1 MTSSLCRVLALLVP
15 VVAASVP
22 LWPLPSAYSAG
33 TSSFVLSPSF
43 SFHSVSD
50 HKSHVL
56 EAGIKRYDKLI
67 GSSSASSSDT
77 NIIQECD
84 IKVET
89 ILSTLS
95 EELDSL
101 NDYAVDTSYSLDID
115 QSGKCLIQAKTV
127 WGGLYAMETFTQLLT
142 RESSVALNYVP
153 VSIQDVSRY
162 AHRGVLIDTSRH
174 YLSKTKILEIIDTLV
189 MQKFN
194 VLHWHIVDAQS
205 FPLDSTSAPNI
216 VKGAYSPSMIYS
228 LDVINEIMTY
238 ANYRGIRVIF
248 EIDIPGHA
256 ASWNAGYPSI
266 MADCFEKYY
275 YNIND
280 FALNPAIDETYSIVN
295 SILGDIINSTNSK
308 YIHLGGDEV
317 VYGCW
322 NEDAEIVD
330 FMSTNNI
337 ASYNELL
344 NYFVTKVDKQVNAMG
359 ASVIHWEEVF
369 FAGVEVSNSNT
380 IYEVW
385 TNSSQVA
392 KVTNANFNVIAAPSD
407 VWYLDHLSTTW
418 KTMYAYDPETGL
430 DETQAKYIIG
440 GETCLWGEYIDD
452 SNFIQTAY
460 PRASAV
466 AERLWSPNTVVDQVD
481 ALARLT
487 IQRCRMVARGHESA
501 PVQPDACL
509 INYV

>member
-1 MTSSLCRVLALLVP
+1 MMVILYIFVALLVP
-15 VVAASVP
+15 ISAASVP
-22 LWPLPSAYSAG
+22 LWPLPSVYSVG
-33 TSSFVLSPSF
+33 TASFVLSPSF
-43 SFHSVSD
+43 SFHSVSE

-56 EAGIKRYDKLI
+56 EAGIKRYSTLI
-67 GSSSASSSDT
+67 GSNSVSSSDN
-77 NIIQECD
+77 NIIQGCD
-84 IKVET
+84 IKVES
-89 ILSTLS
+89 ILSTLQ

-101 NDYAVDTSYSLDID
+101 NDYSVDTSYSLDID
-115 QSGKCLIQAKTV
+115 QSGKCLVQAKTV
-127 WGGLYAMETFTQLLT
+127 WGSLYAMETFTQLLT
-142 RESSVALNYVP
+142 RESSVALNYIP
-153 VSIQDVSRY
+153 VSIQDTSRY

-174 YLSKTKILEIIDTLV
+174 YLSKSKILQIIDTLV

-194 VLHWHIVDAQS
+194 ILHWHIVDAQS

-216 VKGAYSPSMIYS
+216 VKGAYSPNLIYS
-228 LDVINEIMTY
+228 LNVINEIMTY
-238 ANYRGIRVIF
+238 AAYRGVRILF
-248 EIDIPGHA
+248 EVDIPGHA
-256 ASWNAGYPSI
+256 ASWNAGYPAI

-280 FALNPAIDETYSIVN
+280 FALNPTIDETYSVVN
-295 SILGDIINSTNSK
+295 SILGDIINSTKSK

-330 FMSTNNI
+330 FMATNNI

-344 NYFVTKVDKQVNAMG
+344 NYFVTKVDKQVNSMG
-359 ASVIHWEEVF
+359 ASVVHWEEVF

-392 KVTNANFNVIAAPSD
+392 KVTSANFNVIAAPSD

-418 KTMYAYDPETGL
+418 KTMYAYDPTTGL
-430 DETQAKYIIG
+430 DDTQAKYILG

-466 AERLWSPNTVVDQVD
+466 AERLWSPSTVVDQVD

-487 IQRCRMVARGHESA
+487 IQRCRMLARGHESA

-509 INYV
+509 VNYV